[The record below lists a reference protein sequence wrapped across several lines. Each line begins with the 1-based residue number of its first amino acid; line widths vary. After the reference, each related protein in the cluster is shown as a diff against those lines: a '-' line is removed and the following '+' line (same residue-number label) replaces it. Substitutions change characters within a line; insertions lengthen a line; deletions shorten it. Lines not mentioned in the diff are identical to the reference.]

1 MLFLSF
7 RALVED
13 LDKEN
18 SDLVSG
24 PLVGSTQHHGL
35 RHRTTTA
42 TETTTDQEGK
52 GKGKIPAQSKGG
64 VGVGEDGDGDGDGD
78 GGERK
83 ERKERKMISEEL
95 RELLVSWK
103 PEH

>member
-24 PLVGSTQHHGL
+24 PLVGSTHHGL

-42 TETTTDQEGK
+42 TETTTDHQEGK

-64 VGVGEDGDGDGDGD
+64 VGVGEDGDGDGDG
-78 GGERK
+78 GERK
-83 ERKERKMISEEL
+83 ERKEKKMISEEL

>member
-1 MLFLSF
+1 M
-7 RALVED
+7 ED

-18 SDLVSG
+18 NEM
-24 PLVGSTQHHGL
+24 VGSDDGL
-35 RHRTTTA
+35 RRRTTT
-42 TETTTDQEGK
+42 TTTDLAADGQGK
-52 GKGKIPAQSKGG
+52 GKDKVPAKS
-64 VGVGEDGDGDGDGD
+64 EDGLDEGLGEGD

-83 ERKERKMISEEL
+83 EKMETRAISEEL

>member
-1 MLFLSF
+1 M
-7 RALVED
+7 ED

-18 SDLVSG
+18 NEM
-24 PLVGSTQHHGL
+24 VGSDDGL
-35 RHRTTTA
+35 RRRTTT
-42 TETTTDQEGK
+42 TTTIDLAADGQGK
-52 GKGKIPAQSKGG
+52 GKDKVPAKS
-64 VGVGEDGDGDGDGD
+64 EDGLDEGLGEGD

-83 ERKERKMISEEL
+83 EKMETRAISEEL

>member
-1 MLFLSF
+1 M
-7 RALVED
+7 ED

-18 SDLVSG
+18 SDLVPG
-24 PLVGSTQHHGL
+24 PLVGSTRDGL
-35 RHRTTTA
+35 RHRTTT
-42 TETTTDQEGK
+42 TTTTTTDHEGK
-52 GKGKIPAQSKGG
+52 GKGRIPVRGED
-64 VGVGEDGDGDGDGD
+64 GVGEDGEGD

-83 ERKERKMISEEL
+83 ERRERRMISEEL

>member
-1 MLFLSF
+1 M
-7 RALVED
+7 ED

-18 SDLVSG
+18 NEM
-24 PLVGSTQHHGL
+24 VGSDDGL
-35 RHRTTTA
+35 RRRTTT
-42 TETTTDQEGK
+42 TTTTTTTDLAADGQGK
-52 GKGKIPAQSKGG
+52 GKDKVPAKS
-64 VGVGEDGDGDGDGD
+64 EDGLDEGLGEGD

-83 ERKERKMISEEL
+83 EKMETRAISEEL

>member
-1 MLFLSF
+1 M
-7 RALVED
+7 ED

-18 SDLVSG
+18 SDMVSD
-24 PLVGSTQHHGL
+24 PLIGSTHDGL
-35 RHRTTTA
+35 RHRATTA
-42 TETTTDQEGK
+42 TTETTDQEGK
-52 GKGKIPAQSKGG
+52 GKDRIPVRGEG
-64 VGVGEDGDGDGDGD
+64 EGIVGEGGDGD

-95 RELLVSWK
+95 RALLVSWK

>member
-1 MLFLSF
+1 M
-7 RALVED
+7 ED

-18 SDLVSG
+18 SDMVSD
-24 PLVGSTQHHGL
+24 PLIGSTHDGL
-35 RHRTTTA
+35 RHRATTA
-42 TETTTDQEGK
+42 TTETTDQEGK
-52 GKGKIPAQSKGG
+52 GKDRIPARGEGGG
-64 VGVGEDGDGDGDGD
+64 VGEGGDGD

-83 ERKERKMISEEL
+83 ERKERRVISEEL

>member
-52 GKGKIPAQSKGG
+52 GKGKIPVRSKGG
-64 VGVGEDGDGDGDGD
+64 DGDGEDGDGDGD

-83 ERKERKMISEEL
+83 ERKEKKMISEEL

>member
-1 MLFLSF
+1 M
-7 RALVED
+7 ED

-18 SDLVSG
+18 SDMVPD
-24 PLVGSTQHHGL
+24 PLTGSTRDGL
-35 RHRTTTA
+35 RHRTTT
-42 TETTTDQEGK
+42 TTDHEGK
-52 GKGKIPAQSKGG
+52 GKGKIPVRGED
-64 VGVGEDGDGDGDGD
+64 GVGEDGEGD

-83 ERKERKMISEEL
+83 ERRERRMISEEL

>member
-1 MLFLSF
+1 M
-7 RALVED
+7 ED

-18 SDLVSG
+18 NEM
-24 PLVGSTQHHGL
+24 VGSDDGL
-35 RHRTTTA
+35 RRRTTTTA
-42 TETTTDQEGK
+42 TTKNDLAADGQGK
-52 GKGKIPAQSKGG
+52 GKDKVPAKS
-64 VGVGEDGDGDGDGD
+64 EDGLDEGLGEGD

-83 ERKERKMISEEL
+83 EKMETRAISEEL